1 MEKFDLTHAVAMS
14 IYMCLE
20 HELGKSEHGSLIGL
34 VKNCFIC
41 ILKFIVIKKK

>member
-1 MEKFDLTHAVAMS
+1 MDKFNLTHAVGIA

-34 VKNCFIC
+34 VKNFILC
-41 ILKFIVIKKK
+41 ILKFIVRKK